1 MKEQAILQSIDVDD
15 HLGLQ
20 LWSRGAV
27 PRLVIYNKGKD
38 SGKTVRFSWLEG
50 ENKSI
55 SLKRKDGKIE
65 KYSLAQLLP
74 VIQELLS
81 TEAAIVPFKMLVWK
95 TALLFSDYLHEPKV
109 LISREDRALLSEEKR
124 QSLWLADMEEQIF
137 SPSFPLAK
145 EEAHLEEKI
154 EGIHIG
160 DDRSVVALRAKGI
173 TRQLASCNPERWY
186 RHLYFSAV
194 ALLLGFSLS
203 EEVASELSDH
213 LWQRPTTT
221 DGDVWGS
228 LRQPA
233 LIAKEMSLPLLSFQQ
248 KIKAF
253 TRHWEVVQNITRE
266 ENYDSVDFLLKQGY
280 KRKRRVDFPQKA
292 LGDVPYTVTICEN
305 VEDDLIAFC
314 LKPLMAT
321 ARHKEERMYKVSLS
335 NFEKALGHDSAGSSQ
350 DEFFTI
356 ASLVKATDFSFWLKN
371 VRQIV
376 EPVLSSPL

>member
-38 SGKTVRFSWLEG
+38 RGKTVRFSWLEG

-124 QSLWLADMEEQIF
+124 QSLWFADMEEQIF

-160 DDRSVVALRAKGI
+160 DDRSVVALRAILNAGI
-173 TRQLASCNPERWY
+173 AI
-186 RHLYFSAV
+186 F
-194 ALLLGFSLS
+194 
-203 EEVASELSDH
+203 
-213 LWQRPTTT
+213 
-221 DGDVWGS
+221 
-228 LRQPA
+228 
-233 LIAKEMSLPLLSFQQ
+233 IFQQ
-248 KIKAF
+248 LRCF
-253 TRHWEVVQNITRE
+253 
-266 ENYDSVDFLLKQGY
+266 
-280 KRKRRVDFPQKA
+280 
-292 LGDVPYTVTICEN
+292 
-305 VEDDLIAFC
+305 
-314 LKPLMAT
+314 
-321 ARHKEERMYKVSLS
+321 
-335 NFEKALGHDSAGSSQ
+335 
-350 DEFFTI
+350 
-356 ASLVKATDFSFWLKN
+356 
-371 VRQIV
+371 
-376 EPVLSSPL
+376 